1 MERLSNIMR
10 TAQGSQHLAAHQ
22 RVPQQPTEQGQRPPA
37 RRPLPEQNGR
47 LGAPA
52 RSSGPYRSRPAL
64 PPRVPE
70 TRQDVWEESDQPPA
84 RSGRISYGSQRV
96 PRLPQPARYAEEPPP
111 GDYYEE
117 DEHPT
122 VVPADAQEEWGDDTA
137 GMRYGDWENAPGY
150 PYASQYQDDEG
161 YELPAARPK
170 EGSPSTR
177 PPSQEI
183 SHVAR
188 RLAEH
193 YNGGNPLTTR
203 QLYRVPPEQARLTSP
218 REGRE
223 TRLPVPA
230 QGSQLAPAQSGQHLQ
245 QRTTQPLKPQQMAR
259 LRSEMRQRSLRSQQP
274 RLPETPHSMSA
285 DYTITVNSAQ
295 NVCPLC
301 KGAGFLRNDVP
312 FGHPQ
317 FGKAVACQCKEQERK
332 RKRRQQLQELSNLG
346 AFANK
351 RFETFNPRVPGM
363 QEAFQVSLEF
373 AKSPDGWLLLVGPN
387 GCGKT
392 HLAAAIAN
400 ECLEAGAV
408 VLFATVPDLLDHL
421 RAAFAP
427 DSSEVYDQLFA
438 RMREAEVLVLDD
450 LGAQQSSPWANEKLF
465 QLLNY
470 RYNSGFPTVIT
481 ANPRGL
487 QATDERIRSRL
498 GDVALVTTLNLDR
511 VRDYRPNNP
520 HRE

>member
-22 RVPQQPTEQGQRPPA
+22 RVPQQPGTPGQRPSA
-37 RRPLPEQNGR
+37 RLPEQSGR
-47 LGAPA
+47 LGTPP
-52 RSSGPYRSRPAL
+52 RSSGLYHSRSAL

-70 TRQDVWEESDQPPA
+70 TRQDIWAEDEQPPA
-84 RSGRISYGSQRV
+84 RPSRVSYGSQRV
-96 PRLPQPARYAEEPPP
+96 PRLPARYTEEPPP

-117 DEHPT
+117 DERAN
-122 VVPADAQEEWGDDTA
+122 VVPADAQEEWSDDTA
-137 GMRYGDWENAPGY
+137 GMRYGDWEDASGY
-150 PYASQYQDDEG
+150 SYASNYQDEEG
-161 YELPAARPK
+161 YETPAPRPQ
-170 EGSPSTR
+170 EVIPTTR

-183 SHVAR
+183 SRAAQ
-188 RLAEH
+188 RLARLH
-193 YNGGNPLTTR
+193 SGSNPLATR
-203 QLYRVPPEQARLTSP
+203 ELYRVPPDQARLASP

-223 TRLPVPA
+223 ARLPVPA
-230 QGSQLAPAQSGQHLQ
+230 PGTQLAPAQTGLQ
-245 QRTTQPLKPQQMAR
+245 QRTTQPLRPQQMAR
-259 LRSEMRQRSLRSQQP
+259 LRNEMQQRPLRSQQP
-274 RLPETPHSMSA
+274 RPPETLSGA
-285 DYTITVNSAQ
+285 DYTITLNSAQ

-346 AFANK
+346 AFAHK
-351 RFETFNPRVPGM
+351 RFDTFDQRVPGV
-363 QEAFQVSLEF
+363 QEAFACSLEF
-373 AKSPDGWLLLVGPN
+373 AKNPDGWLLLVGPN

-400 ECLEAGAV
+400 ACLEAGAV

-481 ANPRGL
+481 ANPRGE

-498 GDVALVTTLNLDR
+498 GDVALVNKINLDR
-511 VRDYRPNNP
+511 ARDYRPRNP
-520 HRE
+520 RRE